1 MMFAKLKVY
10 LIMFA
15 AFAVFAGIAYWYYI
29 DTQKALRQYAENQ
42 GKLETAIK
50 TQASANEALRSDMA
64 NMQKAFTNLSEE
76 FEEARQ
82 QVKDVENLFKK
93 GTDGRDMTVGE
104 RALENPEYIEEV
116 LNTGT
121 TELFR
126 CFEILTGAPLGD
138 QDAQAKY
145 VKCVDGNSDST
156 TSK

>member
-1 MMFAKLKVY
+1 MFAKLKVY

-15 AFAVFAGIAYWYYI
+15 AFAAFAGVAYWYYQ
-29 DTQKALRQYAENQ
+29 DTQAALRTYAENQ
-42 GKLETAIK
+42 GKLEGAIK
-50 TQASANEALRSDMA
+50 QQSAANEALRSDMA
-64 NMQKAFTNLSEE
+64 NMQKAFTTLSEE

-93 GTDGRDMTVGE
+93 GTDGRDMSVGE
-104 RALENPEYIEEV
+104 RAIENPEYIEDV

-145 VKCVDGNSDST
+145 VKCVDGNSNST

>member
-1 MMFAKLKVY
+1 MFAKLKVY

-15 AFAVFAGIAYWYYI
+15 AFAAFAGVAYWYYQ
-29 DTQKALRQYAENQ
+29 DTQAALRTYAENQ
-42 GKLETAIK
+42 GKLEGAIK
-50 TQASANEALRSDMA
+50 QQNAANEALRSDMA
-64 NMQKAFTNLSEE
+64 NMQKAFTTLSEE
-76 FEEARQ
+76 FEEARK
-82 QVKDVENLFKK
+82 QVEDVEKLFEQ
-93 GTDGRDMTVGE
+93 GTDGRDMSVGE
-104 RALENPEYIEEV
+104 RAIENPEYIEDV

-156 TSK
+156 ASK

>member
-1 MMFAKLKVY
+1 MFAKLKVY

-15 AFAVFAGIAYWYYI
+15 AFAAFAGVAYWYYK
-29 DTQKALRQYAENQ
+29 DTQAALQTYAENQ
-42 GKLETAIK
+42 GKLEGAIK
-50 TQASANEALRSDMA
+50 QQSAANEALRSDMA
-64 NMQKAFTNLSEE
+64 NMQKAFTTLSEE

-82 QVKDVENLFKK
+82 QVKDVEKLFQQ
-93 GTDGRDMTVGE
+93 GTDGRDMSVGE
-104 RALENPEYIEEV
+104 RAIESPEYIEEV

-145 VKCVDGNSDST
+145 VKCVDGNSGSTDSQ
-156 TSK
+156 

>member
-1 MMFAKLKVY
+1 
-10 LIMFA
+10 MFA

-145 VKCVDGNSDST
+145 VKCVDGNSDSA